1 MAQGITERQSE
12 TGRTD
17 FNQEFP
23 AEIGRDLDSLG
34 LTWTHFGFTMGKG
47 KGPDVRFA

>member
-23 AEIGRDLDSLG
+23 AGIGREAATVAAG
-34 LTWTHFGFTMGKG
+34 RIIEGFTQTV
-47 KGPDVRFA
+47 PDCTSD